1 MTNEN
6 SWYDQQ
12 INRNFFF
19 LNAHGDEIERRW
31 EVPKGVR
38 IIMFCYSKELQVCD
52 RFDKYNWYHILLD
65 PTASDNYC
73 DFLTAISGYSSI
85 RDHFCIYEE
94 HDIIRDLDIHTD
106 EEFREGMYRLPVKGY
121 AYDQKNEMVVVS
133 DGTLLSEIHKDKT
146 LNKLMK
152 GSKRKKVVVDSKR
165 IVDLL
170 RVKNEVG
177 IIQSHVRKIHN
188 KARLSNLINSMKLH
202 VSGLTVLLMVCRNRD
217 EYARKATGGIADD
230 ITPGR
235 VVSEELERMRGK
247 CKLEKLMRLH

>member
-1 MTNEN
+1 
-6 SWYDQQ
+6 
-12 INRNFFF
+12 
-19 LNAHGDEIERRW
+19 
-31 EVPKGVR
+31 
-38 IIMFCYSKELQVCD
+38 
-52 RFDKYNWYHILLD
+52 
-65 PTASDNYC
+65 
-73 DFLTAISGYSSI
+73 
-85 RDHFCIYEE
+85 
-94 HDIIRDLDIHTD
+94 
-106 EEFREGMYRLPVKGY
+106 MYRLPVKGY

-188 KARLSNLINSMKLH
+188 KSRLSNLINSMKLH